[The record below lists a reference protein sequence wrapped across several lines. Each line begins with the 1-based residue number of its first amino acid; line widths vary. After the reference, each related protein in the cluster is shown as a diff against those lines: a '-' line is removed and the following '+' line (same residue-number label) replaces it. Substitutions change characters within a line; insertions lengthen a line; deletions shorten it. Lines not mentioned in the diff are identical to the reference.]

1 MPQPEA
7 EDNLQRTTQ
16 IGPTV
21 YDQTLEVT
29 VFLLLIVPSMFIS
42 LLAVRQGNLSFSL
55 TAVATLFR
63 DLALLCLVLFFLRH
77 NHETVGLIGWTPRR
91 WLKDII
97 LGIVLYVPFLFVV
110 SLVEQ
115 LLDFLGLSTPATPL
129 PSGLSAAGAGEY
141 VLGVVLVLVVA
152 VTEETIFRGYL
163 NLRFNNV
170 MGNLRAAVLLSS
182 IIFAIGHGYEGTI
195 GVITVGVM
203 GAIFSIVYIWR
214 GSLVT
219 PITLHFL
226 QDFIGIV
233 LIPILKQ

>member
-1 MPQPEA
+1 MAQQEA
-7 EDNLQRTTQ
+7 EDTLQRTIQ
-16 IGPTV
+16 IEPTA
-21 YDQTLEVT
+21 YDQMLEVT
-29 VFLLLIVPSMFIS
+29 VFLLLIVPSMLIS
-42 LLAVRQGNLSFSL
+42 LFAVRQGDLSFSL
-55 TAVATLFR
+55 TAVATIFR
-63 DLALLCLVLFFLRH
+63 DVALLCLVLFLLRR
-77 NHETVGLIGWTPRR
+77 NGETLGLIGWTPRR
-91 WLKDII
+91 WRRDVV
-97 LGIVLYVPFLFVV
+97 LGIVLYAPFLFVV

-115 LLDFLGLSTPATPL
+115 LLDLLGLATPATPL
-129 PSGLSAAGAGEY
+129 PSGLSAARAGEY

-170 MGNLRAAVLLSS
+170 LGNLTAAVLLSTV
-182 IIFAIGHGYEGTI
+182 IFAIGHGYEGTI

-203 GAIFSIVYIWR
+203 GAIFSIIYLWR

-233 LIPILKQ
+233 VLPILRH

>member
-7 EDNLQRTTQ
+7 EDSLQRTTQ

-21 YDQTLEVT
+21 YDQTLEAT

-42 LLAVRQGNLSFSL
+42 LFAVRQGSLSFSL
-55 TAVATLFR
+55 TAVATIFR
-63 DLALLCLVLFFLRH
+63 DLALLCLVLFFLRR
-77 NHETVGLIGWTPRR
+77 NHETVGLIGWNPRR
-91 WLKDII
+91 WLRDLF

-115 LLDFLGLSTPATPL
+115 LLDFLGLSTPSTPL
-129 PSGLSAAGAGEY
+129 PSGLSAAGGGEY
-141 VLGVVLVLVVA
+141 ALGVILVLVVA
-152 VTEETIFRGYL
+152 VSEETIFRGYL

-170 MGNLRAAVLLSS
+170 MGNLTAAVLLSS

-203 GAIFSIVYIWR
+203 GAIFSVIYLWR

-233 LIPILKQ
+233 LLPLLRH